1 MCITLGTSWGSSAVL
16 GSREYLFSSKSDP
29 DDVFVCMESHQQ
41 TDGCI
46 LIQANHS
53 SLSLGCQTG
62 PDFNAVD

>member
-1 MCITLGTSWGSSAVL
+1 VL